1 MSRLPGNGSLFD
13 RLEPDLLQR
22 RSVQSRSELP
32 ERICSI
38 KRNIELLLN
47 TRQGCS
53 QSSPE
58 VGLPDFND
66 AIAGSSELLVRTTS
80 GIRESIQ
87 SYEPRV
93 VVRDVH
99 FVPNPDAPLELNFR
113 LDCALAVDSRDAA
126 FEVDLVMNGHT
137 RHYRVM

>member
-1 MSRLPGNGSLFD
+1 MTRVSGKGSLFD

-22 RSVQSRSELP
+22 RSLQSHNELP
-32 ERICSI
+32 ERIRSI

-53 QSSPE
+53 QSSPD
-58 VGLPDFND
+58 VGLPDFTD
-66 AIAGSSELLVRTTS
+66 ATAGSSELLIRTSS
-80 GIRESIQ
+80 GIRDAIQ

-99 FVPNPDAPLELNFR
+99 FTPNPQAPLELNFR
-113 LDCALAVDSRDAA
+113 LDCVLAVDSKDAVL
-126 FEVDLVMNGHT
+126 EVDLVMNGHN
-137 RHYRVM
+137 RHYRVT